1 MRRKTAAMSAT
12 QLAEHFLHG
21 PGEVTRRVHAASA
34 ADAGLLEILQNDHR
48 VVMERL
54 DNLIAA
60 GGRDLAAMRADFLEM
75 KCWLEAHSLAEER
88 VLYARLKAREETAP
102 LILAAAFADHEM
114 VARTLEN
121 MGSLDLNAK
130 QWMTRFSRSRRS
142 CSTTASSRT
151 WAGRCNSKKR
161 ASFRSWPERAWPK
174 PSSVLRRGALDWS
187 RRPRCGDCARAP
199 EGCRCLPPD
208 RSRPVRVS

>member
-1 MRRKTAAMSAT
+1 MRRKTAAISAT

-130 QWMTRFSRSRRS
+130 QWMTLATALREMLQEHVETEEGEIFTIAQKLFDDSELKDMGGQMQFEKTRLFSIV
-142 CSTTASSRT
+142 A
-151 WAGRCNSKKR
+151 
-161 ASFRSWPERAWPK
+161 
-174 PSSVLRRGALDWS
+174 
-187 RRPRCGDCARAP
+187 
-199 EGCRCLPPD
+199 
-208 RSRPVRVS
+208 